1 MGKGVRTPFSDGS
14 LRRKELAM
22 IKVEDM
28 MTRHPHTLLRTH
40 TLNDAKHL
48 MEALDIRHVP
58 IVDANKKLL
67 GIVSQR
73 DLLAAQ
79 ESSLQRSAQGDALTF
94 ETPLFE
100 VMRTDVASV
109 APQAGLKESAIY
121 MQKHKIGC
129 LPVVAKDVLVGIITD
144 SDFVT
149 IAINL
154 LELQEE
160 SEPDEL
166 DEEQ

>member
-1 MGKGVRTPFSDGS
+1 MGKGVRTLGSEGS

-79 ESSLQRSAQGDALTF
+79 ESSLQRSAQGDSLAF

-100 VMRTDVASV
+100 VMHTDVTSV

-160 SEPDEL
+160 SEPDKL

>member
-1 MGKGVRTPFSDGS
+1 
-14 LRRKELAM
+14 M

-79 ESSLQRSAQGDALTF
+79 DSSLQPSSKGDSLTF

-100 VMRTDVASV
+100 VMHTDVASV

>member
-1 MGKGVRTPFSDGS
+1 MGKGVRDPGSDGS

-79 ESSLQRSAQGDALTF
+79 ESSLQRSAQDDSLAF

-100 VMRTDVASV
+100 VMHTDVTSV

>member
-1 MGKGVRTPFSDGS
+1 
-14 LRRKELAM
+14 M
-22 IKVEDM
+22 ITVEDM

-48 MEALDIRHVP
+48 MDALDIRHVP
-58 IVDANKKLL
+58 IVDTNKKLL
-67 GIVSQR
+67 GIISQR
-73 DLLAAQ
+73 DVLAAQ
-79 ESSLQRSAQGDALTF
+79 ESILQRSTQDHSSIL

-100 VMRTDVASV
+100 IMHTDVASV
-109 APQAGLKESAIY
+109 APQAGLKESALY

-129 LPVVAKDVLVGIITD
+129 LPVVVKGELVGIITD
-144 SDFVT
+144 SDFVA

-160 SEPDEL
+160 NEPDEL

>member
-1 MGKGVRTPFSDGS
+1 
-14 LRRKELAM
+14 M

-28 MTRHPHTLLRTH
+28 MTRNPHTLLRTH

-48 MEALDIRHVP
+48 MEALDIRHIPV
-58 IVDANKKLL
+58 VDANKKLL
-67 GIVSQR
+67 GIVTQR

-79 ESSLQRSAQGDALTF
+79 ESNLQRIAQDPSYTLD
-94 ETPLFE
+94 TPLYE
-100 VMRTDVASV
+100 VMHTDVMSV
-109 APQAGLKESAIY
+109 VPQAGLKESALY

-129 LPVVAKDVLVGIITD
+129 LPVVAKSELVGIITD

-160 SEPDEL
+160 SEPDEM

>member
-1 MGKGVRTPFSDGS
+1 MR
-14 LRRKELAM
+14 
-22 IKVEDM
+22 IK
-28 MTRHPHTLLRTH
+28 T
-40 TLNDAKHL
+40 
-48 MEALDIRHVP
+48 
-58 IVDANKKLL
+58 LL

-79 ESSLQRSAQGDALTF
+79 ESSLQRSAQGDSLAF

-100 VMRTDVASV
+100 VMHTDVTSV

>member
-1 MGKGVRTPFSDGS
+1 
-14 LRRKELAM
+14 M

-67 GIVSQR
+67 GIVSQ
-73 DLLAAQ
+73 
-79 ESSLQRSAQGDALTF
+79 GDSLTF

-100 VMRTDVASV
+100 VMHTDVASV

>member
-1 MGKGVRTPFSDGS
+1 MGKGVRDPGSDGS

-79 ESSLQRSAQGDALTF
+79 ESSLQRSAQGDSLAF

-100 VMRTDVASV
+100 VMHTDVTSV

-144 SDFVT
+144 SDFVA

>member
-1 MGKGVRTPFSDGS
+1 MGKGVRAPFSDGS

>member
-1 MGKGVRTPFSDGS
+1 
-14 LRRKELAM
+14 M

-28 MTRHPHTLLRTH
+28 MTRHPHTLLHTH
-40 TLNDAKHL
+40 TLSDAKHL

-58 IVDANKKLL
+58 VVDSNKKLL
-67 GIVSQR
+67 GIISQR

-79 ESSLQRSAQGDALTF
+79 PSLPRISPNGSYTLD
-94 ETPLFE
+94 TPLFE
-100 VMRTDVASV
+100 VMHTDVMSV
-109 APQAGLKESAIY
+109 APQAGLKESAMY

-129 LPVVAKDVLVGIITD
+129 LPVLAKGELVGIITD

-160 SEPDEL
+160 SDPEPL
-166 DEEQ
+166 DEDL

>member
-1 MGKGVRTPFSDGS
+1 
-14 LRRKELAM
+14 M

-28 MTRHPHTLLRTH
+28 MTRNPHTLLRTH

-48 MEALDIRHVP
+48 MEALDIRHIPV
-58 IVDANKKLL
+58 VDANKKLL
-67 GIVSQR
+67 GIVTQR

-79 ESSLQRSAQGDALTF
+79 ESNLQRIAQAPSYTLD
-94 ETPLFE
+94 TPLYE
-100 VMRTDVASV
+100 VMHTDVMSV
-109 APQAGLKESAIY
+109 VPQAGLKESALY

-129 LPVVAKDVLVGIITD
+129 LPVVAKSELVGIITD

-160 SEPDEL
+160 SEPDEM

>member
-1 MGKGVRTPFSDGS
+1 
-14 LRRKELAM
+14 M

-40 TLNDAKHL
+40 PLNDAKHL

-67 GIVSQR
+67 GIGSQR

-79 ESSLQRSAQGDALTF
+79 ESSLQRSAQGDSLAF

-100 VMRTDVASV
+100 VMHTDVTSV

-160 SEPDEL
+160 REPDEL